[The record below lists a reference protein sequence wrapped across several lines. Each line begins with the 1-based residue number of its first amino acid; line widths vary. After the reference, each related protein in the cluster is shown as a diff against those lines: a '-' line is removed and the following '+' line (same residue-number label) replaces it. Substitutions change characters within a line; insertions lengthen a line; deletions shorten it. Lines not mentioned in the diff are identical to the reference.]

1 MDRIVP
7 FAIRNWR
14 VTLGILFFILLGGI
28 AALGRLPLDAE
39 PDIPVP
45 FISVSVVLPGV
56 SPTDAER
63 LLIRPLETELKSI
76 DGLKQMD
83 GIASNNVAIVALEF
97 EASFD
102 EDQALTDVL
111 EAVNRAR
118 AEFPE
123 EAKEP
128 VVREAS
134 TSTLPIFVVNLF
146 GDVPERT
153 LQQTAKALQQRIESI
168 PSVLQA
174 NITGERTD
182 LLEAVVDPTLLESAG
197 ITFDE
202 LAVAVQRNNTLVT
215 AGALEASGGQFNV
228 KLPGLIEDA
237 DDLAELVV
245 RSDRSGAVVRMSDI
259 ATVRR
264 TYKDPQNYA
273 RYNGNP
279 SVGLEVSKRNGENI
293 IDTIELV
300 KAEVEAFQ
308 ASPSWPDTISVEYS
322 QDKSRYIF
330 DMVKSLSSS
339 IINAILLVFIV
350 CLIALGIRSALF
362 VGFAIPGSFLIAL
375 FLFWVQGETI
385 NMMILFGLILSV
397 GVLVDSAI
405 VIIEYA
411 DRKLSEG
418 LPAKEAY
425 QLAGQR
431 MFWPIVSSTATT
443 LAAFAPLLF
452 WESITG
458 KFMAYF
464 PLTMIY
470 VLSASVLMAL
480 VFLPTLGAL
489 LVGLQERGKIWRMVS
504 WLGAAL
510 GAIGVFIVWSAVM
523 NPLLGFLPGAVLGLL
538 RLVATIAAFLGLL
551 VLTYSQPLGGWIE
564 RMEARSIEK
573 ARPKADPQALAL
585 AGEGGDP
592 GSVRGF
598 TGVYVRAIQTM
609 IRFPLVVLGATIA
622 LCIAIVMVFMASM
635 KGPPPKPVEFFT
647 QNPSDQ
653 VYIFVR
659 ARGNQTPDAQR
670 QIGLEVERRIEAAQ
684 IEGIEG
690 VYVVAGAGAGQS
702 DGMSDGLSDTP
713 GDAVVKVFFQ
723 LEDFADRR
731 GVLTIMD
738 DIRTAVA
745 DMPGVIPEVTAGSMG
760 PPIGKD
766 IGIEFTARDR
776 ALAAQAAKAT
786 MEFLGEVE
794 GVVDIES
801 TLPLPGVEYQL
812 VVDRE
817 EAGRLG
823 LDINRIGSTVSLITE
838 GTLVGFFRPLDNDEE
853 VDIRIR
859 LPEAARGVR
868 ALDELRIQTPQGAV
882 PLSSVV
888 TRQARPREDSIE
900 RRNQFAVY
908 EVKANTADGY
918 APNLQVE
925 EVREWLSAEGTL
937 PEGVNWRFLGQAEE
951 NAEAAAFFQV
961 ALAAIIFMMGVI
973 LLLQFNSFYHVVLTL
988 SAVVLSVFG
997 VILGL
1002 SFYPYV
1008 SMVLTLTGV
1017 IALMG
1022 IVVNNNIVLIDTYQR
1037 LLERGS
1043 NPVDAAIRTA
1053 AQRLRPVLLTTVTTV
1068 VGLMPL
1074 VLGFDADV
1082 TSGTFDSRGSQTS
1095 DIWKPLSYAIVT
1107 GLSFATVL
1115 TLILTPV
1122 LLAAPYVWR
1131 QRLRRWMGRDSRAPV
1146 QPIAAPAE

>member
-1 MDRIVP
+1 MDGIVG
-7 FAIRNWR
+7 FAIRSWR
-14 VTLGILFFILLGGI
+14 VTLGILFFVILGGI
-28 AALGRLPLDAE
+28 VAMGRLPLDAE
-39 PDIPVP
+39 PDVPVP
-45 FISVSVVLPGV
+45 NINVRVVLPGV
-56 SPTDAER
+56 SPDDAER
-63 LLIRPLETELKSI
+63 LLVRPLEAELKSI

-83 GIASNNVAIVALEF
+83 AIASNNVAYVLLEF

-102 EDQALTDVL
+102 EDAALADVL

-128 VVREAS
+128 VVQEIS
-134 TSTLPIFVVNLF
+134 ISSLPVFVVNLF

-153 LQQTAKALQQRIESI
+153 LQNTAKELQTRVESI
-168 PSVLQA
+168 PSVLSA
-174 NITGERTD
+174 NISGERTD
-182 LLEAVVDPTLLESAG
+182 VLEAVVDPTLLESAG
-197 ITFDE
+197 ITFGE
-202 LAVAVQRNNTLVT
+202 LANAVARNNTLVT
-215 AGALEASGGQFNV
+215 AGALENAGGQFNV

-237 DDLAELVV
+237 DDLSNLVV
-245 RSDRSGAVVRMSDI
+245 RSDSSGAIVRVEDI
-259 ATVRR
+259 ARVRR
-264 TYKDPQNYA
+264 TYKDPQSYA
-273 RYNGNP
+273 RYNNRQ
-279 SVGLEVSKRNGENI
+279 SVSLEISKRNGENI
-293 IDTIELV
+293 IDTIDAV
-300 KAEVEAFQ
+300 KAVVAGYRAEATFPSTVQVEF
-308 ASPSWPDTISVEYS
+308 S

-330 DMVKSLSSS
+330 DMVRSLSSS
-339 IINAILLVFIV
+339 IINAVLLVFIV
-350 CLIALGIRSALF
+350 CLVALGVRSSLF

-418 LPAKEAY
+418 LPAREAY
-425 QLAGQR
+425 ELAGRR
-431 MFWPIVSSTATT
+431 MFWPIISSTATT
-443 LAAFAPLLF
+443 LAAFLPLLF
-452 WESITG
+452 WDTITG
-458 KFMAYF
+458 KFMSYF

-480 VFLPTLGAL
+480 VFLPTLGAKI
-489 LVGLQERGKIWRMVS
+489 VGLSDTGRQWRMLS
-504 WLGAAL
+504 
-510 GAIGVFIVWSAVM
+510 FIVVLGLSALSLLIWA
-523 NPLLGFLPGAVLGLL
+523 PLLGWLPAWASVPL
-538 RLVATIAAFLGLL
+538 TIAAVVTVFKTLL
-551 VLTYSQPLGGWIE
+551 TATYLPAPSRWFE
-564 RMEARSIEK
+564 RMENSSIRK
-573 ARPKADPQALAL
+573 AKQRTDGQALAL

-592 GSVRGF
+592 DTLTGF
-598 TGVYVRAIQTM
+598 TGMYARSIRTL
-609 IRFPLVVLGATIA
+609 IRFPGLVLAATLL
-622 LCIAIVMVFMASM
+622 LCAIIVVVFRSSMA
-635 KGPPPKPVEFFT
+635 GPPPKPVEFFT
-647 QNPSDQ
+647 QTPSDQ
-653 VYIFVR
+653 VYVFVR
-659 ARGNQTPDAQR
+659 ARGNQTPEAQR
-670 QIGLEVERRIEAAQ
+670 QIGLEVERRINAAR

-690 VYVVAGAGAGQS
+690 VYVVAGAGAAGGGS
-702 DGMSDGLSDTP
+702 MNDGLSDTP
-713 GDAVVKVFFQ
+713 GDAVVRVFFQ

-738 DIRTAVA
+738 DIRAAVA

-766 IGIEFTARDR
+766 IGVEMTGQDRDAVAEATR
-776 ALAAQAAKAT
+776 RTLAFLET
-786 MEFLGEVE
+786 MD
-794 GVVDIES
+794 GVIDEES

-812 VVDRE
+812 TVDRE

-823 LDINRIGSTVSLITE
+823 LDINTIGQTVSFVTE
-838 GTLVGFFRPLDNDEE
+838 GALVGFFRPLDNDEE

-859 LPEAARGVR
+859 LPEGARSTR

-888 TRQARPREDSIE
+888 TRTARPREDSIA
-900 RRNQFAVY
+900 RRDQAAVY
-908 EVKANTADGY
+908 EVKANTADGF
-918 APNLQVE
+918 APNAQVAAVE
-925 EVREWLSAEGTL
+925 KWLTTEGNL
-937 PEGVNWRFLGQAEE
+937 PAGVNWRFLGQAEE
-951 NAEAAAFFQV
+951 NADAAAFGMA

-997 VILGL
+997 VLLGL
-1002 SFYPYV
+1002 TFYPYV
-1008 SMVLTLTGV
+1008 SMVLTMTGV

-1043 NPVDAAIRTA
+1043 DPVDAAIRTA
-1053 AQRLRPVLLTTVTTV
+1053 AQRLRPVMLTTITTV

-1074 VLGFDADV
+1074 VLGFDANV
-1082 TSGTFDSRGSQTS
+1082 LTGTFDARGSQTS

-1122 LLAAPYVWR
+1122 LLAAPSVWFGR
-1131 QRLRRWMGRDSRAPV
+1131 TRTKRKRRAAAA
-1146 QPIAAPAE
+1146 PIAQPAE

>member
-431 MFWPIVSSTATT
+431 MFWPIISSTATT

-489 LVGLQERGKIWRMVS
+489 LVGLQERIKGGR
-504 WLGAAL
+504 
-510 GAIGVFIVWSAVM
+510 
-523 NPLLGFLPGAVLGLL
+523 
-538 RLVATIAAFLGLL
+538 VA
-551 VLTYSQPLGGWIE
+551 E
-564 RMEARSIEK
+564 
-573 ARPKADPQALAL
+573 ADPQALAL

-592 GSVRGF
+592 AALRGP
-598 TGVYVRAIQTM
+598 TGVYVRAIKTM

-622 LCIAIVMVFMASM
+622 LCIGIVALFGASM
-635 KGPPPKPVEFFT
+635 QGPPPKPVEFFT

-659 ARGNQTPDAQR
+659 ARGNQTPEAQR
-670 QIGLEVERRIEAAQ
+670 RIGLEVERRIEAAQ

-738 DIRTAVA
+738 DIRAAVA

-776 ALAAQAAKAT
+776 QLAAQAARAT
-786 MEFLGEVE
+786 MERLAAVE
-794 GVVDIES
+794 GVIDIES

-859 LPEAARGVR
+859 LPEEARGVR
-868 ALDELRIQTPQGAV
+868 ALDQLRIQTPQGAV

-888 TRQARPREDSIE
+888 RREARPREDSIE

-908 EVKANTADGY
+908 EVKANTADGF

-925 EVREWLSAEGTL
+925 EIREWLAEGGNL
-937 PEGVNWRFLGQAEE
+937 PDGVNWRFLGQAEE

-1002 SFYPYV
+1002 AFYPYV

-1043 NPVDAAIRTA
+1043 DPVDAAIRTA
-1053 AQRLRPVLLTTVTTV
+1053 AQRLRPVLLTTITTV

-1074 VLGFDADV
+1074 VLGFDANV
-1082 TSGTFDSRGSQTS
+1082 LTGTFDARGSQTS

-1122 LLAAPYVWR
+1122 LLAAPYVWK
-1131 QRLRRWMGRDSRAPV
+1131 QRIRRWRGRARPAASAPV
-1146 QPIAAPAE
+1146 PAPAE